1 MFVKLVRIVPFV
13 LVFAS
18 TTAGCKDS
26 SSLSDPWP
34 SWSDSAVEQAIAVG
48 REAEE
53 KGEFDAALRAYED
66 ALSRMGGEK
75 GVERARIL
83 QAIGKVQNRL
93 GDYLTASHHLE
104 EALRLAHGL
113 RPPDPRLQMRI
124 ALYLGNAYKNLGAFQ
139 KAVEAYEETYR
150 LSRIHG
156 DISME
161 GASHIGFGN
170 VYLNLGQPDTALDH
184 YRRARILL
192 QDRQRTAGRTYAV
205 VLHNLGWAY
214 LELGELGRA
223 EALLEEALGL
233 RTRQGNLRGVASTK
247 ANLGILDYERGEFGE
262 AAQRL
267 EEAFKLARKA
277 QDVQTEAL
285 AALYLG
291 LSLMKTEEPE
301 KALPWIEG
309 AVERCRTH
317 GFRDDLWPALF
328 AYAEVMEALGRP
340 AEEVEAAYREAM
352 AIVGDLGAQLAARGA
367 RDAFFADKEH
377 LYAKYIAFLR
387 RRGREMESARFA
399 EEARR
404 LRFHPT
410 DAGFPFPPE
419 AYVLDV
425 AKIEEE
431 AKRFLGHLEAASPT
445 GEERARLALRRLG
458 LLYHRKLQRSPS
470 PSEDRLLPPLAR
482 EEALLSYY
490 ETPEGIIGWWID
502 ADGVESFEVPLSSDL
517 LRGKITRFR
526 EDLVGGERAQGVGQ
540 ELADLLLGP
549 VSPHLS
555 QVDRLVIVAPDFLH
569 ALPWAALPGP
579 AGAFLGE
586 THRVAMALHTAP
598 LANASDDSP
607 HNLSAAHAIAPPLL
621 FTLGAEPLFGGE
633 GRLAEAFVG
642 SWEDLLEQDRGRWA
656 GNILHIGLPLHLT
669 EEPLF
674 TYMKLRSEGG
684 GTHLLMISEWL
695 RRADHRPLIVLSG
708 GFVADSAPHASG
720 LPDALQF
727 IEFLLSQGVPAVI
740 ALQWPVSKEVLREFI
755 ALSIEKASS
764 GISAAEAFHQAQT
777 ELIQKGI
784 PAAQWAAFTSYG
796 TPR

>member
-1 MFVKLVRIVPFV
+1 MFVKLVRIASFV
-13 LVFAS
+13 LAFALM
-18 TTAGCKDS
+18 TAGCSGS
-26 SSLSDPWP
+26 SNLSDPWP
-34 SWSDSAVEQAIAVG
+34 VWSDPAVGQAVAAG

-53 KGEFDAALRAYED
+53 KGDFETASKAYER
-66 ALSRMGGEK
+66 ALSRMGGAK
-75 GVERARIL
+75 GVERARVL

-93 GDYLTASHHLE
+93 GNYLEASHRLE

-156 DISME
+156 DLSME

-170 VYLNLGQPDTALDH
+170 VYLNLGQMETALDH

-214 LELGELGRA
+214 LELGELERA
-223 EALLEEALGL
+223 GTLLEEALRL

-247 ANLGILDYERGEFGE
+247 TNLGILDYARGAFPQ
-262 AAQRL
+262 AARRL
-267 EEAFKLARKA
+267 EEAFELARRS
-277 QDVQTEAL
+277 QDAQTEAL

-291 LSLMKTEEPE
+291 LSLARQNRPDR
-301 KALPWIEG
+301 ALPWIEG

-328 AYAEVMEALGRP
+328 AYAEVMEAIGRP
-340 AEEVEAAYREAM
+340 AAEVEAAYREAIT
-352 AIVGDLGAQLAARGA
+352 IVGDLGARLAARRA
-367 RDAFFADKEH
+367 RDTFFADKER

-387 RRGREMESARFA
+387 REGREVESARFA

-404 LRFHPT
+404 LRFHAA
-410 DAGFPFPPE
+410 DAGYPFPPE
-419 AYVLDV
+419 AYALDV
-425 AKIEEE
+425 AEIEAE
-431 AKRFLGHLEAASPT
+431 AKRFLAHLEVASPT
-445 GEERARLALRRLG
+445 GEESARLALRRLA
-458 LLYHRKLQRSPS
+458 LLYRHELGRSPS
-470 PSEDRLLPPLAR
+470 LSEVPLLPPLDR

-490 ETPEGIIGWWID
+490 ETAEGLIGWWID
-502 ADGVESFEVPLSSDL
+502 AAGVESFEIPLSPDL
-517 LRGKITRFR
+517 LRGKISRFR
-526 EDLVGGERAQGVGQ
+526 EDLVRGEVLGVGR
-540 ELADLLLGP
+540 ELYERLVGP

-569 ALPWAALPGP
+569 ALPWAALPTPEGP
-579 AGAFLGE
+579 FLGE
-586 THRVAMALHTAP
+586 THFVGMELHTAR
-598 LANASDDSP
+598 LANDSGAS
-607 HNLSAAHAIAPPLL
+607 PLGPSTASL
-621 FTLGAEPLFGGE
+621 PSLLTVGVEPLFAAEE
-633 GRLAEAFVG
+633 GMSEVLVDVWEALLAG
-642 SWEDLLEQDRGRWA
+642 DPGRWP
-656 GNILHIGLPLHLT
+656 GGILHIALPLHLT

-674 TYMKLRSEGG
+674 TYMKIRSEGG
-684 GTHLLMISEWL
+684 EAHLVTISEWL
-695 RRADHRPLIVLSG
+695 RRTGHRPAVVLAG
-708 GFVADSAPHASG
+708 GFVTGSATHPAS

-727 IEFLLSQGVPAVI
+727 IEFLRSQGVPAAI

-755 ALSIEKASS
+755 ALSIQKAST
-764 GISAAEAFHQAQT
+764 GISPAEAFHQAQT
-777 ELIQKGI
+777 ELIQKGV
-784 PAAQWAAFTSYG
+784 PAAQWAAFTCYG